1 MEASIELLRPSSL
14 VPLPA
19 PSTRSTNAP
28 SLRKRLP
35 ETTTHSENILVLQ
48 ESLRQSDRIESAIN
62 LSIAAILITSFA
74 IIFALFLGALVG

>member
-1 MEASIELLRPSSL
+1 MEASIELLKPSSL
-14 VPLPA
+14 VLLPP
-19 PSTRSTNAP
+19 PSTRSTKAP
-28 SLRKRLP
+28 SLRKRLA

-62 LSIAAILITSFA
+62 LSIAAILITCFA

>member
-1 MEASIELLRPSSL
+1 
-14 VPLPA
+14 
-19 PSTRSTNAP
+19 
-28 SLRKRLP
+28 LRKRLP
-35 ETTTHSENILVLQ
+35 ETTTHSENILALQ